1 MQNGQQHFLFF
12 LTKLQKQASQFS
24 MNLEFSIYIHPSG
37 CTEHQTEFESWE
49 SEFGQL
55 IKKKRVVV
63 QFITG
68 WWDPFT
74 SSSGK

>member
-1 MQNGQQHFLFF
+1 
-12 LTKLQKQASQFS
+12 

-37 CTEHQTEFESWE
+37 CTEHQTEFELWE